1 MTMTPT
7 NRESAHMTTATVR
20 AGELDVTYLECGS
33 GPLALC
39 LHGFPDSPHTWRH
52 LLPALAAAGYR
63 AVAPFTRGYAPTS
76 VPASGVY
83 QTAALAR
90 DANALHDA
98 LGGDEHAV
106 IIGHDWGAPSACGAA
121 IDAPQRWRKV
131 VSMAVPPGP
140 ALGAAFVGNL
150 AQIQRSWY
158 MFFFQHGLS
167 NFVVPANDLAFIDM
181 LWSQWSPGYDARED
195 LAHVKQALREPD
207 HLQAALG
214 YYRATLGDGK
224 RDPELATLQQRMG
237 AEYPPQPLLYL
248 HGEDDGCVG
257 REVAEA
263 ARAMSPAN
271 VRYEFVAKAGH
282 FMQLEQ
288 PARVNELIVG
298 FVAR

>member
-1 MTMTPT
+1 
-7 NRESAHMTTATVR
+7 VR

-39 LHGFPDSPHTWRH
+39 LHGFPDTPHTWRH
-52 LLPALAAAGYR
+52 LLPKLAKAGYR
-63 AVAPFTRGYAPTS
+63 AVAPFMRGYAPTS

-90 DANALHDA
+90 DANALHTA

-121 IDAPQRWRKV
+121 IDQPGRWSRV

-167 NFVVPANDLAFIDM
+167 NLVVPANDFAFIDM

-195 LAHVKQALREPD
+195 LVHVKQALHETD
-207 HLQAALG
+207 NLQAALG

-224 RDPELATLQQRMG
+224 RDPELAALQQRMG
-237 AEYPPQPLLYL
+237 GEYPPQTLLYL
-248 HGEDDGCVG
+248 HGENDGCVG

-271 VRYEFVAKAGH
+271 VRYEFVAGAGH

-288 PARVNELIVG
+288 PERVNELIVD

>member
-1 MTMTPT
+1 M
-7 NRESAHMTTATVR
+7 STATVR

-52 LLPALAAAGYR
+52 LLPSLAAAGYR

-167 NFVVPANDLAFIDM
+167 NFVVPANDFAFIDM

-195 LAHVKQALREPD
+195 LTHVKQALREPD

-237 AEYPPQPLLYL
+237 AEYPSQPLLYL
-248 HGEDDGCVG
+248 HGDDDGCVG

-263 ARAMSPAN
+263 ARAISPAN
-271 VRYEFVAKAGH
+271 VRYEFVAQAGH

>member
-1 MTMTPT
+1 
-7 NRESAHMTTATVR
+7 MTTANVR

-52 LLPALAAAGYR
+52 LLPALASAGYR

-167 NFVVPANDLAFIDM
+167 NFVVPANDFAFIDM

-224 RDPELATLQQRMG
+224 RDPELAELQRRMG
-237 AEYPPQPLLYL
+237 AEYPSQPLLYL
-248 HGEDDGCVG
+248 HGDDDGCVG

-263 ARAMSPAN
+263 ARAISPAN
-271 VRYEFVAKAGH
+271 VRYEFVAQAGH

>member
-1 MTMTPT
+1 M
-7 NRESAHMTTATVR
+7 STATVR

-52 LLPALAAAGYR
+52 LLPSLAAAGYR

-167 NFVVPANDLAFIDM
+167 NFVVPANDFAFIDM

-195 LAHVKQALREPD
+195 LTHVKQALREPD

-237 AEYPPQPLLYL
+237 AEYPSQPLLYL

-263 ARAMSPAN
+263 ARAISPAN
-271 VRYEFVAKAGH
+271 VRYEFVAQAGH

-288 PARVNELIVG
+288 PTRVNELIVG

>member
-1 MTMTPT
+1 MMTPT
-7 NRESAHMTTATVR
+7 DRENAHISTATVR

-52 LLPALAAAGYR
+52 LLPSLAAAGYR

-167 NFVVPANDLAFIDM
+167 NFVVPANDFAFIDM

-195 LAHVKQALREPD
+195 LAHVTQALREPN

-237 AEYPPQPLLYL
+237 AEYPAQPLLYL

-288 PARVNELIVG
+288 PTRVNELIVG

>member
-1 MTMTPT
+1 
-7 NRESAHMTTATVR
+7 MTTATVR

-52 LLPALAAAGYR
+52 LLPSLAAAGYR

-167 NFVVPANDLAFIDM
+167 NFVVPANDFAFIDM

-237 AEYPPQPLLYL
+237 AEYPSQPLLYL

-263 ARAMSPAN
+263 ARAISPAN
-271 VRYEFVAKAGH
+271 VRYEFVAQAGH

>member
-1 MTMTPT
+1 
-7 NRESAHMTTATVR
+7 MTTATVR

-52 LLPALAAAGYR
+52 LLPALASAGYR

-167 NFVVPANDLAFIDM
+167 NFVVPANDFAFIDM

-224 RDPELATLQQRMG
+224 RDPELAELQRRMG
-237 AEYPPQPLLYL
+237 AEYPSQPLLYL
-248 HGEDDGCVG
+248 HGDDDGCVG

-263 ARAMSPAN
+263 ARAISPAN
-271 VRYEFVAKAGH
+271 VRYEFVAQAGH

-288 PARVNELIVG
+288 PTRVNELIVG

>member
-1 MTMTPT
+1 
-7 NRESAHMTTATVR
+7 MTTATVR

-52 LLPALAAAGYR
+52 LLPSLAAAGYR

-167 NFVVPANDLAFIDM
+167 NFVVPANDFAFIDM

-207 HLQAALG
+207 HLPAALG

-224 RDPELATLQQRMG
+224 RDPELAELQRRMG
-237 AEYPPQPLLYL
+237 AEYPAQPLLYL
-248 HGEDDGCVG
+248 HGDDDGCVG

-263 ARAMSPAN
+263 ARAISPAN
-271 VRYEFVAKAGH
+271 VRYEFVAQAGH

-288 PARVNELIVG
+288 PTRVNELIVG

>member
-1 MTMTPT
+1 V
-7 NRESAHMTTATVR
+7 SSGQLTTSTVR
-20 AGELDVTYLECGS
+20 AGELEFAMLECGS

-52 LLPALAAAGYR
+52 LLPALAARGYR
-63 AVAPFTRGYAPTS
+63 AVAPFMRGYAPTS

-90 DANALHDA
+90 DANALHEA
-98 LGGDEHAV
+98 LGADAQAV
-106 IIGHDWGAPSACGAA
+106 IIGHDWGAPAVCGAA
-121 IDAPQRWRKV
+121 IDAPDRWRKV

-167 NFVVPANDLAFIDM
+167 NHVVAANDLAFIDM
-181 LWSQWSPGYDARED
+181 LWSQWSPGFDARED
-195 LAHVKQALREPD
+195 LAHVKSALRASEN
-207 HLQAALG
+207 LMAALG

-224 RDPELATLQQRMG
+224 RDPELAALQQRMG
-237 AEYPPQPLLYL
+237 GEYPPQPLLYL
-248 HGEDDGCVG
+248 HGKNDGCVG
-257 REVAEA
+257 LEVAEA
-263 ARAMSPAN
+263 ARAMSPAH
-271 VRYEFVAKAGH
+271 VRYEMVANAGH

-288 PARVNELIVG
+288 PQRVNELILG
-298 FVAR
+298 FVTE

>member
-1 MTMTPT
+1 M
-7 NRESAHMTTATVR
+7 STATVR

-52 LLPALAAAGYR
+52 LLPSLAAAGYR

-167 NFVVPANDLAFIDM
+167 NFVVPANDFAFIDM

-207 HLQAALG
+207 HLPAALG

-224 RDPELATLQQRMG
+224 RDPELAELQRRMG
-237 AEYPPQPLLYL
+237 AEYPSQPLLYL

-263 ARAMSPAN
+263 ARAISPAN
-271 VRYEFVAKAGH
+271 VRYEFVAQAGH

-288 PARVNELIVG
+288 PTRVNELIVG

>member
-1 MTMTPT
+1 
-7 NRESAHMTTATVR
+7 MTTANVR

-52 LLPALAAAGYR
+52 LLPALASAGYR

-167 NFVVPANDLAFIDM
+167 NFVVPANDFAFIDM

-207 HLQAALG
+207 HLPAALG

-224 RDPELATLQQRMG
+224 RDPELAELQRRMG
-237 AEYPPQPLLYL
+237 AEYPAQPLLYL
-248 HGEDDGCVG
+248 HGDDDGCVG

-263 ARAMSPAN
+263 ARAISPAN
-271 VRYEFVAKAGH
+271 VRYEFVAQAGH

>member
-1 MTMTPT
+1 MTSSTL
-7 NRESAHMTTATVR
+7 R

-52 LLPALAAAGYR
+52 LLPALASAGYR

-83 QTAALAR
+83 QTAVLAR

-98 LGGDEHAV
+98 LGGDERAV

-121 IDAPQRWRKV
+121 IDAPQRWSKV

-158 MFFFQHGLS
+158 MFFFQHALA
-167 NFVVPANDLAFIDM
+167 NFVVPANDLAFVDM
-181 LWSQWSPGYDARED
+181 LWSQWSPGFDARED
-195 LAHVKQALREPD
+195 LAHVKQALREPAN
-207 HLQAALG
+207 LQAALG

-224 RDPELATLQQRMG
+224 RDPELAALQQRMG

-248 HGEDDGCVG
+248 HGADDGCVG

-263 ARAMSPAN
+263 ARAMSPAT
-271 VRYEFVAKAGH
+271 VRYEFVADAGH
-282 FMQLEQ
+282 FLQLEQ
-288 PARVNELIVG
+288 PQRVNQVVCD